1 MEPYGQP
8 VSGRKS
14 WFLFSSLCIGIGIL
28 VFAWIRSTSITG
40 IPGWTKLNEPMSQA
54 LAVEPEKPIVKS
66 TVVSEQVEDE
76 KQKPEETALALPV
89 TNTVTTGAG
98 PSTGAGASQ
107 ENLSGF
113 IHINTA
119 TMEQLMEL
127 PGIGESK
134 AKAIIAYREQHGKFS
149 SIEGLRNVK
158 GIGPKIYAKMA
169 SKLAL

>member
-8 VSGRKS
+8 VSGPKS
-14 WFLFSSLCIGIGIL
+14 WILFSCVCIGVCIL
-28 VFAWIRSTSITG
+28 VFAWIHSTSITG

-54 LAVEPEKPIVKS
+54 LAVEPPKPVVKPGS
-66 TVVSEQVEDE
+66 APAQAVQET
-76 KQKPEETALALPV
+76 QKPEAAAITLPKTET
-89 TNTVTTGAG
+89 
-98 PSTGAGASQ
+98 STGSVKGTEAEVSQ
-107 ENLSGF
+107 NDTSGL

-119 TMEQLMEL
+119 TMEQLMDL

-149 SIEGLRNVK
+149 SIEGLRKVK
-158 GIGPKIYAKMA
+158 GIGPKIYAKMQ

>member
-8 VSGRKS
+8 VSGPKS
-14 WFLFSSLCIGIGIL
+14 WILFSCVCIGVCIL
-28 VFAWIRSTSITG
+28 VFAWIHSTSITG
-40 IPGWTKLNEPMSQA
+40 IPGWTKLNEPMAQA
-54 LAVEPEKPIVKS
+54 LAVEPPKPDVRP
-66 TVVSEQVEDE
+66 VSASGQAVQET
-76 KQKPEETALALPV
+76 QKPKAAASTIPEPV
-89 TNTVTTGAG
+89 T
-98 PSTGAGASQ
+98 S
-107 ENLSGF
+107 SGSANATAAEVSHNDTSGL

-149 SIEGLRNVK
+149 TIEGLRKVK
-158 GIGPKIYAKMA
+158 GIGPKIYAKMQ

>member
-14 WFLFSSLCIGIGIL
+14 WILFSFVCIGVCIL
-28 VFAWIRSTSITG
+28 MFAWIRSTSITG

-54 LAVEPEKPIVKS
+54 LTVEPAKPIVKS
-66 TVVSEQVEDE
+66 TGEPERAVVDN
-76 KQKPEETALALPV
+76 QKPEAATLDLPK
-89 TNTVTTGAG
+89 TDT
-98 PSTGAGASQ
+98 STGVEPMTEAASPL
-107 ENLSGF
+107 ENQSG
-113 IHINTA
+113 IVHINTA

-134 AKAIIAYREQHGKFS
+134 AKAIIAYREKHGKFS

-158 GIGPKIYAKMA
+158 GIGPKIYSKMQ

>member
-14 WFLFSSLCIGIGIL
+14 WFLFSCVCIGIGIL

-54 LAVEPEKPIVKS
+54 LAVEPEKPIVNS
-66 TVVSEQVEDE
+66 TGMSEQVVKET
-76 KQKPEETALALPV
+76 QMPEATALALPV
-89 TNTVTTGAG
+89 TNTDTTGAG
-98 PSTGAGASQ
+98 LSTEAGASQ
-107 ENLSGF
+107 ENLPGF

-119 TMEQLMEL
+119 TKEQLMEL

-158 GIGPKIYAKMA
+158 GIGPKIYAKMS